1 MQSLTNEIIND
12 NTGLTAEE
20 AEARRLAQLRARLNS
35 RELAEEFA
43 RLVVARGSL
52 RSGFGRQQGVAAA
65 RNDCDGCG
73 EAAFEVGNG

>member
-1 MQSLTNEIIND
+1 MQSLTNEKIND

-43 RLVVARGSL
+43 RMVVEI
-52 RSGFGRQQGVAAA
+52 GRASCRERV
-65 RNDCDGCG
+65 
-73 EAAFEVGNG
+73 

>member
-1 MQSLTNEIIND
+1 MQSLTNEKIND

-43 RLVVARGSL
+43 RMVVARVKPT
-52 RSGFGRQQGVAAA
+52 FGIWKATR
-65 RNDCDGCG
+65 GCRCTK
-73 EAAFEVGNG
+73 